1 MKIVITGGTG
11 FIGLGIARELIR
23 RGSLTGPSGGQEEID
38 SIVLFDVAVPDER
51 PDGLDERVE
60 IVAGD
65 ISDRDIVFGL
75 IDRDDIS
82 VFHLASVVSA
92 GGEKDFDLAMRINLD
107 GGRNILEA
115 ARARAGRPRVV
126 FASSLAVFGGEAM
139 PGIISDTTKQTPQT
153 TYGMT
158 KSIGELMI
166 NDYTRKG
173 FIDGRS
179 ARLPTIIIRPGK
191 PNAAA
196 SSFCSGVFREPLQG
210 ETCTL
215 PVSRD
220 TRMALLG
227 ARNAV
232 QGFIAL
238 HEVDGE
244 KMGEDRAVNLPS
256 RTYSVAEMIETSQR
270 VAHGRGI
277 NIGPVN
283 DAPDPAIKAIVAGWP
298 TEMISERAEALGL
311 PVDDSL
317 DQVVEDFI
325 DDYLQ
330 S

>member
-11 FIGLGIARELIR
+11 FIGQGIARALLK
-23 RGSLTGPSGGQEEID
+23 RGTVTGPSGGQEKID
-38 SIVLFDVAVPDER
+38 SIVLFDIAVPDA
-51 PDGLDERVE
+51 PLTGMDDRVSV
-60 IVAGD
+60 VAGD
-65 ISDRDIVFGL
+65 ISDRETVFKL

-107 GGRNILEA
+107 GGRHVLEA
-115 ARARAGRPRVV
+115 ARARASCPRVV
-126 FASSLAVFGGEAM
+126 FASSLAVFGGKAT
-139 PGIISDTTKQTPQT
+139 PKTISDTTKQTPQT

-173 FIDGRS
+173 FINGRS

-196 SSFCSGVFREPLQG
+196 SSFCSGVFREPLNG

-220 TRMALLG
+220 TRMAMLG
-227 ARNAV
+227 SRNVVA
-232 QGFIAL
+232 GFISL
-238 HEVDGE
+238 HEADGD
-244 KMGEDRAVNLPS
+244 KLGEDRAINLPS
-256 RTYSVAEMIETSQR
+256 RTYSVADMIEASQR
-270 VAHGRGI
+270 VAHSRGI
-277 NIGPVN
+277 NIGPVQ
-283 DAPDPAIKAIVAGWP
+283 DAPDAAIEAIVAGWP
-298 TEMISERAEALGL
+298 AEMVSERALALGL
-311 PVDDSL
+311 PLDDSL

-325 DDYLQ
+325 DDWMQ
-330 S
+330 